1 MAEERKQPIRTG
13 ILEML
18 RNSTSVQYVIPAYQR
33 NYTWKANVE
42 VKKLLDDIDSVL
54 VGKQSKHFLGIMIYL
69 QQSSGMFRI
78 ECSVIDG
85 QQRLTT
91 IFLLLYALKQVM
103 LDRGLKDDAESLEN
117 NFLINVTQKTDRY
130 KLKPLVSDDVV
141 YQRIVKQEYDE
152 IEDKHSN
159 VYLNFKYIKNWLEN
173 KLNYYSIADV
183 FKGISNL
190 YIVCIPIGIDDYPQ
204 KIFESINATG
214 AKLTAS
220 DLIRNY
226 ILMPIPSEQQDEYY
240 NKYWRKLE
248 SLISAD
254 SKKLESFFRFFIM
267 AKRGTMVNKNATYAA
282 FVEWFEAQQK
292 STSVENIFKE
302 IVRYASYYSKIFN
315 VDITSLPKELQ
326 KPIEE
331 YRMIKSEMPIPLLLE
346 YFSINDKDNTSKSG
360 ITNLQLATIIETL
373 NSYLMRRSL
382 CDMDTSSITR
392 YFPSLLKET
401 LKECDGNYSGLVSV
415 FRKCLINENRGN
427 AQEMPDDKKLA
438 ERIINANMYNIYN
451 WVNMFFRKLESD
463 NNKAPVDFSKL
474 SIEHLMP
481 QTPTVQWLAAL
492 DTDRPTYE
500 ENVNRLGNLTFAAKS
515 DNSKMSNNSWQ
526 YKKQILSSTS
536 HLKLNQDLLQKDSWT
551 LQDIDNRTKKLI
563 DDIKRLYPYYAV
575 KDEAMEKIPIFLS
588 KQDRTLARAYF
599 FPDNGS
605 VKVLAGSIVDKNESM
620 DNKYVDVAKQRTE
633 LLEDG
638 IIEDI
643 GDTYVFAHDHLFT
656 SNRGTA
662 LSNTAS
668 LILHGSRNGKEYW
681 ETEDGNPIYM
691 LINKE

>member
-1 MAEERKQPIRTG
+1 
-13 ILEML
+13 ML

-33 NYTWKANVE
+33 NYTWKTNIE
-42 VKKLLDDIDSVL
+42 VKKLLDDLDSVL
-54 VGKQSKHFLGIMIYL
+54 ECKQTKHFLGIMIYL

-91 IFLLLYALKQVM
+91 IFLLLYALKEIM
-103 LDRGLKDDAESLEN
+103 SEKGMKEEAEQLEDN
-117 NFLINVTQKTDRY
+117 YLINVTQKTDRY
-130 KLKPLVSDDVV
+130 KLKPLVSDDTV
-141 YQRIVKQEYDE
+141 YQHIVRQEYDE

-159 VYLNFKYIKNWLEN
+159 VYLNFKYIKIWLEG
-173 KLNYYSIADV
+173 KLGSHSVQDIFNALQ
-183 FKGISNL
+183 NL
-190 YIVCIPIGIDDYPQ
+190 YIVCIPIGTDDYPQ

-226 ILMPIPSEQQDEYY
+226 ILMPIPSDQQDTYY
-240 NKYWRKLE
+240 EKYWRKLE
-248 SLISAD
+248 SLISSD

-282 FVEWFEAQQK
+282 FIDWFETQQK
-292 STSVENIFKE
+292 KTSVENIFKE
-302 IVRYASYYSKIFN
+302 IVRYATYDSKIFN
-315 VDITSLPKELQ
+315 DAIHTLPKTLR

-331 YRMIKSEMPIPLLLE
+331 YRMIKSEMPVPLLLE
-346 YFSINDKDNTSKSG
+346 YFSINDKDNTTDKG
-360 ITNLQLATIIETL
+360 ITDDKLAAIIDTL
-373 NSYLMRRSL
+373 NSYLMRRAL

-392 YFPSLLKET
+392 YFPPLLNET
-401 LKECDGNYSGLVSV
+401 LNECNGNYSDIVTV

-427 AQEMPDDKKLA
+427 AQEMPDDKKLT
-438 ERIINANMYNIYN
+438 ERITNANMYNIYN
-451 WVNMFFRKLESD
+451 WVNVFFRKLESD

-481 QTPTVQWLAAL
+481 QTATSQWLAAL

-526 YKKQILSSTS
+526 FKKQVLSSTS
-536 HLKLNQDLLQKDSWT
+536 HLKLNQDLLNKDCWT
-551 LQDIDNRTKKLI
+551 LEDIDHRTEQLI
-563 DDIKRLYPYYAV
+563 EEIKRLYPYYAV
-575 KDEAMEKIPIFLS
+575 KDETMERIPIFLS

-605 VKVLAGSIVDKNESM
+605 VNVLAGSSMEKNESM
-620 DNKYVDVAKQRTE
+620 DGKYTDVAKQRSE
-633 LLEDG
+633 LLDDG
-638 IIEDI
+638 VIEETDD
-643 GDTYVFAHDHLFT
+643 GFDFVHDHLFT

-662 LSNTAS
+662 LSSTAS

-681 ETEDGNPIYM
+681 ETEDGSPIYK

>member
-103 LDRGLKDDAESLEN
+103 LEKGFKDDAESLEN

-183 FKGISNL
+183 FKAISNL

-451 WVNMFFRKLESD
+451 GVNVFFRKLESD

-526 YKKQILSSTS
+526 FKKQVLSSTS
-536 HLKLNQDLLQKDSWT
+536 HLKLNQDLLNKDSWT
-551 LQDIDNRTKKLI
+551 LEDIDHRTEQLI
-563 DDIKRLYPYYAV
+563 AEIARLYPYYAV
-575 KDEAMEKIPIFLS
+575 KDEVMEKIPIFLS
-588 KQDRTLARAYF
+588 KQDHTLARAYF

-605 VKVLAGSIVDKNESM
+605 VKVLAGSSMERNESM
-620 DNKYVDVAKQRTE
+620 DSKYTEVVKQRSE
-633 LLEDG
+633 LLDDG
-638 IIEDI
+638 VIEETEN
-643 GDTYVFAHDHLFT
+643 GYNFLHDHLFT

-662 LSNTAS
+662 LSSTAS

>member
-1 MAEERKQPIRTG
+1 
-13 ILEML
+13 ML

-33 NYTWKANVE
+33 NYTWKANIE
-42 VKKLLDDIDSVL
+42 VKKLLEDLDSVL
-54 VGKQSKHFLGIMIYL
+54 EGKQTKHFLGIMIYL

-91 IFLLLYALKQVM
+91 IFLLLYALKEIM
-103 LDRGLKDDAESLEN
+103 SEKGMKEEARLLEDN
-117 NFLINVTQKTDRY
+117 YLINVTQKTDRY
-130 KLKPLVSDDVV
+130 KLKPLVSDDTV
-141 YQRIVKQEYDE
+141 YQHIVRQEYDE

-159 VYLNFKYIKNWLEN
+159 VYLNFKYIKSWLEG
-173 KLNYYSIADV
+173 KLSSHSVQDIFNALQ
-183 FKGISNL
+183 NL

-226 ILMPIPSEQQDEYY
+226 ILMPIPSEQQDAYY
-240 NKYWRKLE
+240 EKYWRKLE
-248 SLISAD
+248 SLISSD

-282 FVEWFEAQQK
+282 FVDWFEAQQK
-292 STSVENIFKE
+292 NTSVENIFKE
-302 IVRYASYYSKIFN
+302 IVRYASYDSMIFN
-315 VDITSLPKELQ
+315 DSITTLPKALQ

-331 YRMIKSEMPIPLLLE
+331 YRMIKSEMPVPLLLE
-346 YFSINDKDNTSKSG
+346 YFSIHDKDNTTEKG
-360 ITNLQLATIIETL
+360 ITDAQLAAIIDTL
-373 NSYLMRRSL
+373 NSYLMRRAL

-392 YFPSLLKET
+392 YFPPLLKET
-401 LKECDGNYSGLVSV
+401 LNECNGNYSNIVTV

-427 AQEMPDDKKLA
+427 AQEMPDNKKLT
-438 ERIINANMYNIYN
+438 ERITNANMYNIYN
-451 WVNMFFRKLESD
+451 WVNVFFRKLESD

-481 QTPTVQWLAAL
+481 QTATLQWLAAL

-526 YKKQILSSTS
+526 FKKQVLSSTS
-536 HLKLNQDLLQKDSWT
+536 HLKLNQDLLNKDSWT
-551 LQDIDNRTKKLI
+551 LEDIDHRTEQLI
-563 DDIKRLYPYYAV
+563 AEIARLYPYYAV
-575 KDEAMEKIPIFLS
+575 KEEAMERIPIFLS

-605 VKVLAGSIVDKNESM
+605 VKVLAGSSIERNESM
-620 DNKYVDVAKQRTE
+620 DSKYTDVVKQRSE
-633 LLEDG
+633 LLDDGVIEETEDG
-638 IIEDI
+638 FDF
-643 GDTYVFAHDHLFT
+643 VHDHLFT

-662 LSNTAS
+662 LSSTAS